1 MVANQHTSTPFLEHE
16 GGGAG
21 ENRLKAALN

>member
-1 MVANQHTSTPFLEHE
+1 MGAHQHTSTPFLENE